1 MPQTSQQKISFNSGI
16 MSPTLAARLDLEKAA
31 AGCRILDN
39 FIPRD
44 SGAAFKRAGFEYLGR
59 TKDSGPA
66 CLRPFNY
73 SINTRFQLEFGAGEV
88 RFWED
93 RARVH
98 LPVGGFTA
106 WSGTTTQ
113 YEIGN
118 PVYQSNVLYRAA
130 STHTPSGGNQPPSA
144 SWTTTNVGKW
154 VASTGYVVGD
164 LVAITS
170 GAMYVCIT
178 AHTSG
183 LTFAVGSNWKL
194 ITLAPSV
201 TWSTSTS
208 YAVGDKVFRTVS
220 GNMRGFRCISAHTS
234 GASTAPG
241 TGASWTSRWENYST
255 PPTHDN
261 TAKVYVAGDA
271 VRISSAVYIC
281 TANHTSSTSN
291 EPLDGGSPWKALT
304 GISAWTGAAVSRAI
318 GDWFFYANGVYQVT
332 AVVTTGTYITDAQYL
347 TSIFL
352 ITTVA
357 DWTSSPTYSINNIVS
372 SGTPAALY
380 VCIADHVTASTTQP
394 GTDGGSPYW
403 QKLSNVF
410 SWVTGTNYTAGEYV
424 VNAGIS
430 YLVVTD
436 HTSGT
441 FATDLANNLLL
452 AADYPLELA
461 TPYSEAEAFEVNP
474 VAINDQV
481 WLMHPDHE
489 TLLLERFADTAWKI
503 GPVTWDQPPMRDE
516 NIENDHTMTASA
528 TTGDITLSSSKKF
541 FDAEM
546 VGGYMQIAHRR
557 DQSTEKLTFD
567 VSGTG
572 TALRVNG
579 RLDIFLYGTA
589 WRGTVHLEFSDDG
602 TTNWMTE
609 RSWVQP
615 VAGMRTIS
623 TNVTTPKEVFA
634 RLRYV
639 QEASAGTT
647 SDYGIIEAANSR
659 VTGLVK
665 ITGYSSPT
673 QVSATVVKDI
683 WSTDATTL
691 WSEGAY
697 SDYRGWPRAATVHE
711 QRLVLIGTEDESEKV
726 RASRFDGFFDF
737 SELTSD
743 DGALAFVAASRESNA
758 LMWVES
764 FGRILAAGS
773 LAEEWSINSGSE
785 GKILTPTNP
794 PRIERETRVGSCN
807 IPALLLGDA
816 LVFVANDRQQVM
828 EFSYSFSEDKYVKQ
842 KMTQL
847 AEHMFDSGIK
857 QIAASRQPDTVLYC
871 VMNDGRLMSFTYD
884 RGQGVVAWAQH
895 TTEGEFESVSVIY
908 GGELNA
914 DEVWVVVKRTID
926 GEDVRYVEALHKDTA
941 RYRFEGTINELCYC
955 DSSVLVTNAPAS
967 TTVAGLDHLEG
978 KAVSV
983 LADGVVVT
991 GKTVSGGAITLSTAA
1006 STIRVGLPFTAKLQ
1020 GNWLDMQLQD
1030 GSAQDKKQ
1038 RVGKITVITHE
1049 SNGMEYHADPDEGT
1063 GQWYGEGL
1071 GNTAAIASRVTRP
1084 TKFEVTNVMRHYWET
1099 NLTLRSSLPLPVN
1112 ILAIIYQNEYFG

>member
-1 MPQTSQQKISFNSGI
+1 
-16 MSPTLAARLDLEKAA
+16 
-31 AGCRILDN
+31 
-39 FIPRD
+39 
-44 SGAAFKRAGFEYLGR
+44 
-59 TKDSGPA
+59 
-66 CLRPFNY
+66 
-73 SINTRFQLEFGAGEV
+73 
-88 RFWED
+88 
-93 RARVH
+93 
-98 LPVGGFTA
+98 
-106 WSGTTTQ
+106 
-113 YEIGN
+113 
-118 PVYQSNVLYRAA
+118 
-130 STHTPSGGNQPPSA
+130 
-144 SWTTTNVGKW
+144 
-154 VASTGYVVGD
+154 
-164 LVAITS
+164 
-170 GAMYVCIT
+170 
-178 AHTSG
+178 
-183 LTFAVGSNWKL
+183 
-194 ITLAPSV
+194 
-201 TWSTSTS
+201 
-208 YAVGDKVFRTVS
+208 
-220 GNMRGFRCISAHTS
+220 
-234 GASTAPG
+234 
-241 TGASWTSRWENYST
+241 
-255 PPTHDN
+255 
-261 TAKVYVAGDA
+261 
-271 VRISSAVYIC
+271 
-281 TANHTSSTSN
+281 
-291 EPLDGGSPWKALT
+291 
-304 GISAWTGAAVSRAI
+304 
-318 GDWFFYANGVYQVT
+318 
-332 AVVTTGTYITDAQYL
+332 
-347 TSIFL
+347 
-352 ITTVA
+352 
-357 DWTSSPTYSINNIVS
+357 VS

-441 FATDLANNLLL
+441 FATDLAAGKLL

-461 TPYSEAEAFEVNP
+461 LPYSEAEAFEVNP

-481 WLMHPDHE
+481 WLMHPNHE
-489 TLLLERFADTAWKI
+489 TLLLERFADTAWKV
-503 GPVTWDQPPMRDE
+503 GPVNWDQPPMRDE

-528 TTGDITLSSSKKF
+528 TTGSVTLTSSKKY
-541 FDAEM
+541 FDARM
-546 VGGYMQIAHRR
+546 VGGYFQIAHRR

-572 TALRVNG
+572 DALRVNG
-579 RLDIFLYGTA
+579 RLDIFMYGTA

-602 TTNWMTE
+602 TTNWQTE

-615 VAGMRTIS
+615 VANMRTIS

-683 WSTDATTL
+683 WSTTATTL

-847 AEHMFDSGIK
+847 AEHMFNSGIK
-857 QIAASRQPDTVLYC
+857 QMAASRQPDTVLYC

-895 TTEGEFESVSVIY
+895 NTDGLFESVSVIY

-914 DEVWVVVKRTID
+914 DEVWVVVKRTIN
-926 GEDVRYVEALHKDTA
+926 GQDVRYVEALHKDTA
-941 RYRFEGTINELCYC
+941 RYRFEGTVNELCYC
-955 DSSVLVTNAPAS
+955 DSSVLVTNSPAS

-1038 RVGKITVITHE
+1038 RVSKITAITHQ

-1063 GQWYGEGL
+1063 GQWYSEGL
-1071 GNTAAIASRVTRP
+1071 GSTSAIASRVTRP

-1112 ILAIIYQNEYFG
+1112 VLAIIYQNEYFG